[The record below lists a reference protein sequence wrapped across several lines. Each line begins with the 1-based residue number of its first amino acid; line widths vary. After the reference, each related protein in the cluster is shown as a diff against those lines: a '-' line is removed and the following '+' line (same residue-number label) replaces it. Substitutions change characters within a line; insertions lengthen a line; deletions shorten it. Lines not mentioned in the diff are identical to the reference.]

1 MGCCGKRRKVLKGS
15 QPTLASPL
23 GALKPADAKPTPP
36 RAPRRGD
43 AGRDGA
49 VTGRR

>member
-1 MGCCGKRRKVLKGS
+1 MGCCGKKRKPSNAS

-23 GALKPADAKPTPP
+23 GVLRPAVAKPTPQTT
-36 RAPRRGD
+36 PRRGD
-43 AGRDGA
+43 AGRDGS

>member
-1 MGCCGKRRKVLKGS
+1 MSCCGKRRKALKGS
-15 QPTLASPL
+15 TPTLASPL
-23 GALKPADAKPTPP
+23 GALKPAGAKPTPP
-36 RAPRRGD
+36 VTPRRGD